1 MGYTPT
7 FPNALYA
14 KPLLNQTVAIIQ
26 RDQASAIAIVNPEM
40 QPISEFHKGPG
51 LRTAFPWL
59 VLALTGE
66 RFNPDATLLRD
77 SMATIALALD
87 VATFD
92 QEWAQE
98 RASDYARLLDMI
110 VMSAG
115 PQDWETSLP
124 ITLETVPSGMTTPNA
139 AGSVKEVFVAA
150 HSFSLVTTPQIETP
164 VLRVTLSVVFH
175 LSED

>member
-1 MGYTPT
+1 MGYSPA
-7 FPNALYA
+7 FPNALFG
-14 KPLLNQTVAIIQ
+14 KPLLNQTIAIIQ
-26 RDQASAIAIVNPEM
+26 RDQAAAIAIVNQDL

-59 VLALTGE
+59 MVGLNSE
-66 RFNPDATLLRD
+66 RFNPDATYLRD
-77 SMATIALALD
+77 SIATIGLALD

-139 AGSVKEVFVAA
+139 AGSVKEVFVSS
-150 HSFSLVTTPQIETP
+150 HSFSPVMAPQIETP